1 MILQT
6 RLRLHVEEERSDRLD
21 GYSVVESGEGG
32 VQLKQTRRAAGMED
46 GRQEQRLSG

>member
-1 MILQT
+1 MLLKT
-6 RLRLHVEEERSDRLD
+6 RLRLHVQEERSDKLD

-32 VQLKQTRRAAGMED
+32 VQLKQTRRAAGGED